1 MSDNLFY
8 LQAEILQ
15 LQADNNRLKAGK
27 FTPEELQNLCH
38 EQQGNAES
46 FAQGC
51 CAYQV
56 ELFGRSPTADKIKER
71 EEALSNANKL
81 IEELSKELEELQDKL
96 KKPCAGCGDST
107 HATVG
112 SGLDLNIDYHCST
125 CWREAQATIKR
136 LNESKVVMLPPR
148 EREPLT
154 FPKSCNRH
162 GDCDEADA
170 IFEKRNGRKPG
181 YGFHCHNDECDECFG
196 S

>member
-15 LQADNNRLKAGK
+15 LQAENNRLKAGK

-56 ELFGRSPTADKIKER
+56 ELFGRSPTADKIKELEAKIEQFKKDVDFSNEYGWYALVSYERDSRVRVHGQLNDTIALLR
-71 EEALSNANKL
+71 EQLTGAINSRDNK
-81 IEELSKELEELQDKL
+81 IKELE
-96 KKPCAGCGDST
+96 
-107 HATVG
+107 
-112 SGLDLNIDYHCST
+112 
-125 CWREAQATIKR
+125 ATIKR
-136 LNESKVVMLPPR
+136 LNESKFNLLPPR

-154 FPKSCNRH
+154 CNRH
-162 GDCDEADA
+162 GDCDEAEA
-170 IFEKRNGRKPG
+170 VFQKRNGRKPG

-196 S
+196 N